1 MAKYC
6 ISSATA
12 LFELACQAGL
22 PVVDTTQD
30 QIDGY
35 TFWELALPAGPED
48 LYGEGEHGEIYIT
61 VVGYTDGYELTVDTR
76 VLRVGGTR
84 GELQTALQWLAGAPP
99 EVICGGG
106 TPPLAA

>member
-22 PVVDTTQD
+22 PVIDTTQD
-30 QIDGY
+30 QIDRY
-35 TFWELALPAGPED
+35 TVWEVALPTDPKDPYNDRGR
-48 LYGEGEHGEIYIT
+48 GETYIT
-61 VVGYTDGYELTVDTR
+61 VVQHAGGFELTVDQR

-84 GELQTALQWLAGAPP
+84 EELQTALQWLAGAPP